1 MERTD
6 DRKKDAVMLKKRR
19 LGKTD
24 IEVSSIG
31 LGVMQFSGKG
41 LMYRMM
47 LSDIPQGETDTII
60 KAAFEGGINWFD
72 TAEMY
77 GFGRSEH
84 SLVAAL
90 SQAGIDDDDIIIGT
104 KWNPLFRTARNIPR
118 SIMNRVRF
126 LESYSID
133 LYMVHNP
140 FGFSQ
145 PEDEMNA
152 MADLVDAGIIRSV
165 GVSNFS
171 AERMRR
177 AHTALDKR
185 GLPLAVN
192 QVQYNLLH
200 RDIEKNG
207 VLETAKELGVTIVA
221 WGPLASGLLTGRYH
235 KDPEI
240 LAQTPPARRWRFR
253 QSLEKSQPV
262 INALEEIAARY
273 GVTPGQVALN
283 WLIHFNGDT
292 VVAIPGASRVR
303 HAQES
308 AGAMKF
314 RLDEDDLAYLDRI
327 TR

>member
-1 MERTD
+1 M
-6 DRKKDAVMLKKRR
+6 KKRT
-19 LGKTD
+19 LGKTN
-24 IEVSSIG
+24 IEVTPIG

-47 LSDIPQGETDTII
+47 LSDIPQGETNTIV
-60 KAAFEGGINWFD
+60 KTALESGINWFD

-77 GFGRSEH
+77 GFGRSEQ
-84 SLVAAL
+84 SLATAL
-90 SQAGIDDDDIIIGT
+90 SQAGIEDDEVIIGT
-104 KWNPLFRTARNIPR
+104 KWSPILRTSRNIPW
-118 SIMNRVRF
+118 SIKNRVRF
-126 LESYSID
+126 LEGYSID

-140 FGFSQ
+140 FGFSS

-152 MADLVDAGIIRSV
+152 MADLVEAGIIHSV
-165 GVSNFS
+165 GVSNFD
-171 AERMRR
+171 ARRMRR
-177 AHTALDKR
+177 AHAALAKR
-185 GLPLAVN
+185 GLALAVN

-221 WGPLASGLLTGRYH
+221 WGPLASGLLTGRFH
-235 KDPEI
+235 KSHEI
-240 LAQTPPARRWRFR
+240 LARTPPVRRWRFR
-253 QSLEKSQPV
+253 QSLESSRPV
-262 INALEEIAARY
+262 INALEEMSARY

-292 VVAIPGASRVR
+292 VVAIPGASRVK

-308 AGAMKF
+308 AGAMQF
-314 RLDEDDLAYLDRI
+314 LLDDGDLAYLDRI